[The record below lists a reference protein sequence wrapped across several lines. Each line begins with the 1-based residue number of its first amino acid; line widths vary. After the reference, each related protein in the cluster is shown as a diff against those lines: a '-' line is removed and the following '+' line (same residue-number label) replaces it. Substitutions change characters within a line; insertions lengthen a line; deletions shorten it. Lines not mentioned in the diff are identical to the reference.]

1 MLFRSQFVDELSGE
15 FRNLTK
21 LLKLSNND
29 FVRTTDPAHKKA
41 AQKLWLACKNDIY
54 KSKYEGMYCVG
65 HEAFLKDSDLV
76 DGVCPDHKTK
86 PQKME
91 LESYFFKLSKYA
103 TKLKELIE
111 TGRINI
117 VPQKRRNEMLSFI
130 ESGLEDVSISRPKSQ
145 LSWGI
150 EVPDDSEHVMYV
162 WFDALTNYI
171 SAIGYENDSEKF
183 QKYWPANVH
192 VIGKDIAQIGRAHV

>member
-1 MLFRSQFVDELSGE
+1 MQNLLIVSGRSGSG
-15 FRNLTK
+15 
-21 LLKLSNND
+21 
-29 FVRTTDPAHKKA
+29 
-41 AQKLWLACKNDIY
+41 
-54 KSKYEGMYCVG
+54 KSSALNILEDLGYYCVDNLPVNLLD
-65 HEAFLKDSDLV
+65 AFVHSVADSKQNVAVSIDIRNI
-76 DGVCPDHKTK
+76 PK
-86 PQKME
+86 
-91 LESYFFKLSKYA
+91 
-103 TKLKELIE
+103 KLKELIE

-192 VIGKDIAQIGRAHV
+192 VIGKDIARFHCRNQCTDCLTEVLTISCNCAAQPAAPLFDIQN